1 MKNKTRQPNLFN
13 LQNSEIQLSIEI
25 FTIELLKQ
33 HVFIYP
39 LSSGYLKL
47 FAFKLLLDIFTQL
60 GSPVTDV

>member
-1 MKNKTRQPNLFN
+1 MTKQNKAPNLFN

-47 FAFKLLLDIFTQL
+47 FAFKLLLDVFT
-60 GSPVTDV
+60 